1 MYSLYAKIEKPK
13 SFKFSIRENISL
25 FGCNNG
31 YIPWLLKLSLTEK
44 DNEPFKWNIKI
55 QDALKKSDYHNQTI
69 IINLKPNSSDP
80 NISLFELQE
89 VWGYSS
95 SNWTPVMFY
104 LKGIFVDEEPKE
116 IDLNN
121 FERNKDDIDD
131 FIFSF
136 AYINGTIKNGS
147 LEGKWTAPRP
157 SSTNSV
163 LLWPDA
169 FSYFISEY
177 NRIIKKI

>member
-1 MYSLYAKIEKPK
+1 MYSLYEKIENPK
-13 SFKFSIRENISL
+13 SFKFLIRENISL
-25 FGCNNG
+25 FGCKNG
-31 YIPWLLKLSLTEK
+31 YIPWLLKKSLAEQ

-55 QDALKKSDYHNQTI
+55 QDALEKSDYHNQTI
-69 IINLKPNSSDP
+69 IINLKPNNSESK
-80 NISLFELQE
+80 ISLFELQE

-95 SNWTPVMFY
+95 FNWTPVMFY

-116 IDLNN
+116 IVLNK
-121 FERNKDDIDD
+121 FQRNKADIDD
-131 FIFSF
+131 RIFSF
-136 AYINGTIKNGS
+136 AYINGTVKNGS

-169 FSYFISEY
+169 FNYFISEY
-177 NRIIKKI
+177 NKISKKL